1 MNVNATVSP
10 LQTLL
15 ITDLEISIVIPINN
29 EAENIPIVASEL
41 TRAMNCYYRRWECVW
56 IDDGSSDQSSA
67 ILEKI
72 VMSDK
77 CHRLVKFEENS
88 GKAAA
93 YWEGFRQARGWLIAT
108 LDGDGQNDPNDIPIL
123 AKFVLS
129 GMADMAHGYRE
140 RRRDGVVRK
149 FSSRIGNR
157 FRIAITGNSVRDVG
171 CATRVFKREC
181 VEYLPRFAGLHRFL
195 ATLVAMNGFRVV
207 DLPVNH
213 RPRMH
218 GMTKYG
224 IGNRLWVGLLD
235 TLGVWWLQ
243 KRSISYQIKA
253 TQINKKSRGMD

>member
-1 MNVNATVSP
+1 MSFFGTWECIWVDDASD
-10 LQTLL
+10 
-15 ITDLEISIVIPINN
+15 DLTPKILDDI
-29 EAENIPIVASEL
+29 AENDSHHRIV
-41 TRAMNCYYRRWECVW
+41 R
-56 IDDGSSDQSSA
+56 
-67 ILEKI
+67 
-72 VMSDK
+72 
-77 CHRLVKFEENS
+77 FEEAAGQS
-88 GKAAA
+88 AA
-93 YWEGFRQARGWLIAT
+93 YWEAFRRANGILIAT
-108 LDGDGQNDPNDIPIL
+108 MDGDGQNDPGDIPRL
-123 AKFVLS
+123 ARMVIS
-129 GMADMAHGYRE
+129 GVVDMAHGYRE
-140 RRRDGVVRK
+140 RRRDGVVRRL
-149 FSSRIGNR
+149 SSRIGNR
-157 FRIAITGNSVRDVG
+157 FIIAITGKSVRDVG

-253 TQINKKSRGMD
+253 TQINKKSLGMD